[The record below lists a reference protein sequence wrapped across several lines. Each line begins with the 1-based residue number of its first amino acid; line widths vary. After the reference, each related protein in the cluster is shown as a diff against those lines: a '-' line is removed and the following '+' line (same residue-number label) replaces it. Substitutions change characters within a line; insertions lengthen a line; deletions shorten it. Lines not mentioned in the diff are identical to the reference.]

1 MCQLM
6 PWFSLN
12 MSFLSTAPTSISSF
26 TINRMVIR
34 RTLSN
39 IYTDILAGKRQTIL
53 SYLKTQFQKKKICI
67 DKIIWHQSLGF
78 MIEHKAEYLIV
89 EERSSQ
95 SSSIPLTHTHTST
108 LIQYSRNHQFL
119 KTQQNQKNN
128 RIINANYYLIQ
139 RENLTPTPYLQLKY
153 LPYS

>member
-26 TINRMVIR
+26 TINRMVIMKNTFEYLYR
-34 RTLSN
+34 HIGRKRTNNSQLFEN
-39 IYTDILAGKRQTIL
+39 LVL
-53 SYLKTQFQKKKICI
+53 EEKICI